1 MDISKKNNNNEY
13 FLLREGQQFGPYTFN
28 DLKGIL
34 DSNDMVWRQ
43 GIDWTEAKYLA
54 ELSSLLQ
61 SEDSNNTSTAK
72 PNNQEVNSGNHYE
85 TAEALYMTSQ
95 FEAARVEILKVVNPD
110 TRTIDLLN
118 KINTALAK
126 GSKKKSI
133 KIPLLI
139 LITGVII
146 AFLFSTGKIKLGNTA
161 DNILNSEKSS
171 SPIPSQ
177 TAEQAP
183 QIAEDTPKPENQEIK
198 PPFYIVNIAA
208 VPTEQAAMEQSQK
221 LKQAGKP
228 SGYLWIPN
236 YASLSGA
243 QMYSVYIGPFATQY
257 ECEVATET
265 IKKEKPG
272 SYGLLVS
279 NENKRVQINGIGDVT
294 INNVR
299 TTGSQHPTKSLSTS
313 VENLRLRQ
321 SPDFESSVIVEL
333 PMGAA
338 LQYLGE
344 KTDYLDVAKIKG
356 QEIPGY
362 WYRVSTSI
370 GQQGWVHGC
379 CINGL

>member
-1 MDISKKNNNNEY
+1 MDISKKSNSHEY
-13 FLLREGQQFGPYTFN
+13 FLLREGQQFGPYSFD

-34 DSNDMVWRQ
+34 DPNDMVWRQ
-43 GIDWTEAKYLA
+43 GIEWSEARNLA
-54 ELSSLLQ
+54 ELGSLLYSESSIRASSSQ
-61 SEDSNNTSTAK
+61 SNHQDAK
-72 PNNQEVNSGNHYE
+72 GGNHFE
-85 TAEALYMTSQ
+85 TAEALYKTSQ

-110 TRTIDLLN
+110 TRTIDLLT

-126 GSKKKSI
+126 GGKKKSL
-133 KIPLLI
+133 KIPLI
-139 LITGVII
+139 LLSIGLVIV
-146 AFLFSTGKIKLGNTA
+146 FLFAAGKIKLANTS
-161 DNILNSEKSS
+161 DNNFKSAE
-171 SPIPSQ
+171 PIPSQ
-177 TAEQAP
+177 SPEQTAPIQAP
-183 QIAEDTPKPENQEIK
+183 PTQPQNQEIN
-198 PPFYIVNIAA
+198 PPYYIVNVAA

-272 SYGLLVS
+272 AYGLLVS

-294 INNVR
+294 VNNVR

-362 WYRVSTSI
+362 WYRVSTST